1 MPERS
6 AEFEELFQ
14 NLRLISRYTKH
25 TLRQIDGQLTM
36 TDFIFLKH
44 LEGEGGV
51 PVTDLARHFGVS
63 ASYITNWADRL
74 EKKGLIRRERQPSD
88 RRVVL
93 LMMTEEGEAVRKSV
107 EEKRMSHVL
116 ELLAEIEDEELVT
129 LNRILRKILNQLE
142 EKVER
147 EQ

>member
-6 AEFEELFQ
+6 VEFEELFR